1 LKTLLGRKLGMT
13 QIYLPTGQAV
23 SVTIVEAGPCE
34 VLQVKTPEKEGYS
47 AAQIGYFPVSPKYL
61 NKPERGHQQK
71 YAKNL
76 YRYIREVRV
85 DAQPQTPGSI
95 LTVEI
100 FKEGDSLD
108 ITGQSKG
115 KGFAGVMKRHHFRGG
130 DATHGSM
137 FHREPG
143 SIGSSAYPS
152 RVLKNKK
159 LPGHM
164 GDKRIT
170 VKNLKLVAV
179 KPEANLLFI
188 KGAVPGANG
197 SFVIVNKNSFS

>member
-1 LKTLLGRKLGMT
+1 MKTLLGRKLGMT
-13 QIYLPTGQAV
+13 QIYLNSGQAV
-23 SVTIVEAGPCE
+23 PVTVVEAGPCE
-34 VLQVKTPEKEGYS
+34 VLQVKTKDKDGYVSAQLGYS
-47 AAQIGYFPVSPKYL
+47 VATPKSM

-71 YAKNL
+71 YAKSL
-76 YRYIREVRV
+76 YRFVREVSVEDGEVEPGAVVTV
-85 DAQPQTPGSI
+85 D
-95 LTVEI
+95 I
-100 FKEGDSLD
+100 FKEGDSLSV
-108 ITGQSKG
+108 TGRSKG

-164 GDKRIT
+164 GNRQVT
-170 VKNLKLVAV
+170 VRNLSVVAV
-179 KPEANLLFI
+179 KPEANLLFL
-188 KGAVPGANG
+188 KGALPGPNG
-197 SFVIVNKNSFS
+197 SLVIVNKK

>member
-1 LKTLLGRKLGMT
+1 MKTLLGRKLGMT

-170 VKNLKLVAV
+170 VKNLKLIAV

-188 KGAVPGANG
+188 KGAIPGSNG
-197 SFVIVNKNSFS
+197 SFVVVNKNTIS

>member
-1 LKTLLGRKLGMT
+1 MKTLLGRKLGMT

>member
-1 LKTLLGRKLGMT
+1 VKTLLGRKLGMT
-13 QIYLPTGQAV
+13 QIYLNSGQAV
-23 SVTIVEAGPCE
+23 PVTVVEAGPCE
-34 VLQVKTPEKEGYS
+34 VLQVKTKDKDGYVSAQLGYS
-47 AAQIGYFPVSPKYL
+47 VATPKSM

-71 YAKNL
+71 YAKSL
-76 YRYIREVRV
+76 YRFVREVSVEDGEVEPGAVVTV
-85 DAQPQTPGSI
+85 D
-95 LTVEI
+95 I
-100 FKEGDSLD
+100 FKEGDSLSV
-108 ITGQSKG
+108 TGRSKG

-164 GDKRIT
+164 GNRQVT
-170 VKNLKLVAV
+170 VRNLSVVAV
-179 KPEANLLFI
+179 KPEANLLFL
-188 KGAVPGANG
+188 KGALPGPNG
-197 SFVIVNKNSFS
+197 SLVIVNKK